1 MVFLCPMVFLGSLVL
16 LRMWIIRM
24 WLIDMW
30 LSHRGLSRRWLGHMW
45 PCTMW
50 VAGQVRCE
58 GREAVGSEAGGQV
71 VEGVGPGVG
80 EDAVEVAAKGA
91 VGPALAVDGQDA
103 MAVDADVEEVG
114 AGGSEGVGGGDAGTG
129 ADGGAGGEGPAVL
142 VGVESD
148 LHKDGKGVAVAAGV
162 KVMDLVAEGDGDLGV
177 DDVFGA
183 IEGELASVKDCD
195 HGDPP
200 FVGSISIIEQMFAFL
215 NRDLG
220 DWGGDIGY

>member
-1 MVFLCPMVFLGSLVL
+1 MVFLGSLVL

-80 EDAVEVAAKGA
+80 EDAVEVAAEGA
-91 VGPALAVDGQDA
+91 VRPALAVDGQDA
-103 MAVDADVEEVG
+103 VAIDADVEEMGPGGGERVRRGDVG
-114 AGGSEGVGGGDAGTG
+114 AG

-142 VGVESD
+142 VGVEGD
-148 LHKDGKGVAVAAGV
+148 LYKDGKGVAAAAGV
-162 KVMDLVAEGDGDLGV
+162 EVVDLVAEGDGDLGIDEV
-177 DDVFGA
+177 LSAVQR
-183 IEGELASVKDCD
+183 ELAPVKDGD
-195 HGDPP
+195 HAYPP
-200 FVGSISIIEQMFAFL
+200 LVGSRSIIARMFGFL
-215 NRDLG
+215 YRFFGGKGILG
-220 DWGGDIGY
+220 IGD

>member
-1 MVFLCPMVFLGSLVL
+1 MSLS
-16 LRMWIIRM
+16 
-24 WLIDMW
+24 DMW
-30 LSHRGLSRRWLGHMW
+30 LSLRGLCRRWFAGRWLIANR
-45 PCTMW
+45 
-50 VAGQVRCE
+50 VASRVGLD
-58 GREAVGSEAGGQV
+58 GRETARGKAVRQV

-103 MAVDADVEEVG
+103 MAVDADVEQVG